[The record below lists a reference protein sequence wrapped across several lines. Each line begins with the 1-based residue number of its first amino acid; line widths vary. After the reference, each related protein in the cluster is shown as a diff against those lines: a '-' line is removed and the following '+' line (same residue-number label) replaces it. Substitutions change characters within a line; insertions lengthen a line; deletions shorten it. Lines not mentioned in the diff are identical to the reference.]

1 MICNHLPLTTHESAN
16 ADPHGMSGLLDKFL
30 DALRVKN
37 FSDETVHDRRV
48 YASWFIQWAEQRGL
62 TKPGEITKP
71 ILERYQRYLFNY
83 RKRDGEPLSVSS
95 QHHHMVVL
103 RVWFKWLARNNHI
116 LYNPA
121 CDIEL
126 PKLESRLPKFVLTAR
141 EVERVLAQPD
151 LGTPAGVRDR
161 AMLETF
167 YSTGMRRKELMRLC
181 VYDIDAERGT
191 AMIRQGKGNKDRMV
205 PIGDRALAWI
215 DRYLTEVRPALLIG
229 DAASHVLFLT
239 NLGQPFTPGQ
249 LTERVRRLV
258 DAADLGKTGSCHLFR
273 HAMATLMLENGADIR
288 YIQAMLGHARLTTT
302 QIYTQVSIKL
312 LKAVHSA
319 THPAKLKRAPDTT
332 HTGTA
337 TSRSDSTSNS
347 P

>member
-1 MICNHLPLTTHESAN
+1 
-16 ADPHGMSGLLDKFL
+16 
-30 DALRVKN
+30 
-37 FSDETVHDRRV
+37 
-48 YASWFIQWAEQRGL
+48 
-62 TKPGEITKP
+62 
-71 ILERYQRYLFNY
+71 
-83 RKRDGEPLSVSS
+83 LSVQS
-95 QHHHMVVL
+95 QHHHIVVL

-121 CDIEL
+121 SDIEL
-126 PKLESRLPKFVLTAR
+126 PKLEARLPKFVLTAR

-151 LGTPAGVRDR
+151 VKTPPGLRDR
-161 AMLETF
+161 AILETF

-181 VYDIDAERGT
+181 VYDIDTERGT
-191 AMIRQGKGNKDRMV
+191 CLIRQGKGKKDRMV

-215 DRYLTEVRPALLIG
+215 DRYVTEVRPRLLVG
-229 DAASHVLFLT
+229 DVGEAAHTLFLT

-249 LTERVRRLV
+249 LTERVRKLV

-312 LKAVHSA
+312 LKAVHAA
-319 THPAKLKRAPDTT
+319 THPAKLKRAPD
-332 HTGTA
+332 A
-337 TSRSDSTSNS
+337 SANDS